1 MRRCKFRTT
10 LAAVLLMILAFACA
24 PSLLAAD
31 DAATTF
37 KEDCSTCHGADGSG
51 TDIGRKLQAPD
62 LRSKRVQSQTDA
74 QLFAAIK
81 NGKGQMPPHKDLLTD
96 AEIKQLVKYVRTQ
109 APKK

>member
-10 LAAVLLMILAFACA
+10 LAAVLLMILTFACA

-62 LRSKRVQSQTDA
+62 LRSKHVQSQTDA

-96 AEIKQLVKYVRTQ
+96 AEIKQLVKYVRTL
-109 APKK
+109 AAKK